1 MRSYKLKLWGFS
13 GGLVA
18 KSPPVNAGDT
28 GSIPNP
34 KDPTGMEQLSPCA
47 TIIEPVL

>member
-18 KSPPVNAGDT
+18 KSPPVNAGT
-28 GSIPNP
+28 LMQGLGFNS
-34 KDPTGMEQLSPCA
+34 
-47 TIIEPVL
+47 